1 MREIPR
7 EVCWCD
13 ACTYTLLQQIT
24 LLERSVKNK
33 GSLLIDI
40 WCRELLDDSN
50 LSHEHSF
57 FHNAAWRSCFQPCKK
72 HVKAMPKPGKVR
84 FFMSKPGKGSFLLLH
99 HSSVQVGAWK
109 EEAQILS
116 CLPDKA
122 NVLSITPC
130 YVPLVSLKHAA
141 VMAIWGP
148 FVEKQP

>member
-1 MREIPR
+1 
-7 EVCWCD
+7 
-13 ACTYTLLQQIT
+13 
-24 LLERSVKNK
+24 
-33 GSLLIDI
+33 
-40 WCRELLDDSN
+40 
-50 LSHEHSF
+50 
-57 FHNAAWRSCFQPCKK
+57 
-72 HVKAMPKPGKVR
+72 
-84 FFMSKPGKGSFLLLH
+84 MSKPGKGSFLLLH

-148 FVEKQP
+148 FVEKQPQEAFQAIKRVQVAGVYGFIRRSKMEERQSKYCSPFYSYFS